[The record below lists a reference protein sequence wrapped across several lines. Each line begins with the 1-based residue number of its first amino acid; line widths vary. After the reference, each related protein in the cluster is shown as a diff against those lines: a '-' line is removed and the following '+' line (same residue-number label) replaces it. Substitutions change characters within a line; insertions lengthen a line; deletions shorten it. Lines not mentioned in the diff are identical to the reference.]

1 MIFFGIGLFL
11 SFTGYFY
18 VIYRH
23 LHFSWYTIPIFIS
36 SMISI
41 GTYVGGLANLL
52 LPVSY
57 CIYLLGILGFM
68 YMLTAWKK
76 QGLPK
81 IHIEPSLFYLSL
93 EQLSFSY

>member
-57 CIYLLGILGFM
+57 CIYHWNN
-68 YMLTAWKK
+68 Y
-76 QGLPK
+76 
-81 IHIEPSLFYLSL
+81 LFPTDYKPTSSAL
-93 EQLSFSY
+93 